1 MINKILST
9 FLIGIVSLSLSACQT
24 ADEASPE
31 RPEKAERK
39 ITLDVR
45 NPKVEIS
52 TQFEEMT
59 LAYERENPHVKIR
72 VHTVGGA
79 MDDLADLKA
88 EMATGTGP
96 DIFTNTGYENVK
108 LWQTYLEDLSGE
120 PWVEHAYKDAL
131 APVSLD
137 GNIYGMP
144 INLEGYG
151 FIYNKDLFK
160 QAGINELPKTLS
172 ELTEA
177 AEKLQKAGFIP
188 FATGYYE
195 DWKLG
200 DHLMNIAFAQ
210 QEDPAAFINNL
221 NSGTEQIDT
230 NQKFN
235 DLLNLLDLT
244 IKYGN
249 DNPLTTDYTMEVNL
263 FTSGKAAII
272 QQGNWIQ
279 PMIDQASPNM
289 NIGFMPIPI
298 NDQPVNETLVVNVPN
313 YWAVNKQTTPEKK
326 KEAKKFLNWM
336 VSSETGKRFMTE
348 KFKFIPAF
356 NNIKSDDLGPL
367 AEETL
372 LNYKKGKTV
381 PSNWFDF
388 PVGIREEFGAATQL
402 YVGKQLDRNQLLDE
416 YQKSWE
422 RFSKE

>member
-1 MINKILST
+1 MMKNRLLSLL
-9 FLIGIVSLSLSACQT
+9 LIGAVSLPLSACQ
-24 ADEASPE
+24 DEAP
-31 RPEKAERK
+31 PEKTEKTERK
-39 ITLDVR
+39 ITLDLR

-59 LAYERENPHVKIR
+59 RAYERENPHVNIR

-96 DIFTNTGYENVK
+96 DIFTNSGYENAK
-108 LWQTYLEDLSGE
+108 LWRNYLEDLSGE
-120 PWVEHAYKDAL
+120 PWINQAYKESL
-131 APVSLD
+131 TPVTLD
-137 GNIYGMP
+137 GKIYGMP
-144 INLEGYG
+144 VNLEGYG

-160 QAGINELPKTLS
+160 QAGITDQPATLS
-172 ELTEA
+172 ELTAA
-177 AEKLQKAGFIP
+177 AEKLQNAGITP

-200 DHLMNIAFAQ
+200 DHLMNVAFAQ
-210 QEDPAAFINNL
+210 QKDTDAFIRNL
-221 NSGTEQIDT
+221 NNGTEKIST
-230 NQKFN
+230 NQTFK
-235 DLLNLLDLT
+235 DLLALLDLT

-249 DNPLTTDYTMEVNL
+249 DNPLSTDYTMEVNL
-263 FTSGKAAII
+263 FTSEKAAII

-279 PMIDQASPNM
+279 PMIDQASPDM

-298 NDQPVNETLVVNVPN
+298 NDRPLKEALVVSVPN
-313 YWAVNKQTTPEKK
+313 YWAVNKQSIPEKK

-336 VSSETGKRFMTE
+336 VLSEQGKRFMTE
-348 KFKFIPAF
+348 EFKFIPAF
-356 NNIKSDDLGPL
+356 KNIKTDDIGPL

-372 LNYKKGKTV
+372 RNYKDGNTV
-381 PSNWFDF
+381 PSNWFHF
-388 PVGIREEFGAATQL
+388 PVEIREEFGAATQL
-402 YVGKQLDRNQLLDE
+402 YVGKQLNRNQLLNE

>member
-1 MINKILST
+1 MKKTFFSLFLMSIL
-9 FLIGIVSLSLSACQT
+9 LLNACQN
-24 ADEASPE
+24 EAE
-31 RPEKAERK
+31 PEKPEKKEPK
-39 ITLDVR
+39 ITLDLR
-45 NPKVEIS
+45 NPKIEVS

-59 LAYERENPHVKIR
+59 RAYEQDHPHVNIR

-96 DIFTNTGYENVK
+96 DIFTNTGYENAK
-108 LWQTYLEDLSGE
+108 LWQNYLENLSDE
-120 PWVEHAYKDAL
+120 PWVDQAYEEAL
-131 APVSLD
+131 TPVTLN
-137 GNIYGMP
+137 GKVFGMP

-160 QAGINELPKTLS
+160 KAGITEPPDTLS
-172 ELTEA
+172 ELKAA
-177 AEKLQKAGFIP
+177 AEKLQKAGITP

-200 DHLMNIAFAQ
+200 DHLMNVAFAQ
-210 QEDPAAFINNL
+210 QEDTEAFIQNL
-221 NSGTEQIDT
+221 NTGTEKMNT
-230 NQKFN
+230 NETFE

-279 PMIDQASPNM
+279 PMIDQAGQDM

-298 NDQPVNETLVVNVPN
+298 SDRPVKESLVVSVPN
-313 YWAVNKQTTPEKK
+313 YWAVNKQASPEKK

-336 VSSETGKRFMTE
+336 VSSEQGKRYMTE
-348 KFKFIPAF
+348 EFKFIPAF
-356 NNIKSDDLGPL
+356 HHIESDNLGPL

-372 LNYKKGKTV
+372 RSYKKGTTV
-381 PSNWFDF
+381 PSNWFGF

-402 YVGKQLDRNQLLDE
+402 YVGKQLNRTQLLNE

-422 RFSKE
+422 RFSEE

>member
-1 MINKILST
+1 MKNRFLSLL
-9 FLIGIVSLSLSACQT
+9 LIGAVSLPLSACQ
-24 ADEASPE
+24 DEAP
-31 RPEKAERK
+31 PEKTEKTERK
-39 ITLDVR
+39 ITLDLR

-59 LAYERENPHVKIR
+59 RAYERENPHVNIR

-96 DIFTNTGYENVK
+96 DIFTNSGYENAK
-108 LWQTYLEDLSGE
+108 LWRNYLEDLSGE
-120 PWVEHAYKDAL
+120 PWINQAYKESL
-131 APVSLD
+131 TPVTLD
-137 GNIYGMP
+137 GKIYGMP
-144 INLEGYG
+144 VNLEGYG

-160 QAGINELPKTLS
+160 QAGITDQPATLS
-172 ELTEA
+172 ELTAA
-177 AEKLQKAGFIP
+177 AEKLQNAGITP

-200 DHLMNIAFAQ
+200 DHLMNVAFAQ
-210 QEDPAAFINNL
+210 QKDTDAFIRNL
-221 NSGTEQIDT
+221 NNGTEKIST
-230 NQKFN
+230 NQTFK
-235 DLLNLLDLT
+235 DLLTLLDLT

-249 DNPLTTDYTMEVNL
+249 ENPLSTDYTMEVNL

-279 PMIDQASPNM
+279 PMIDQASPDM

-298 NDQPVNETLVVNVPN
+298 NDRPLKEALVVSVPN
-313 YWAVNKQTTPEKK
+313 YWAVNKQSIPEKK

-336 VSSETGKRFMTE
+336 VLSEQGKRFMTE
-348 KFKFIPAF
+348 EFKFIPAF
-356 NNIKSDDLGPL
+356 KNIKTDDIGTL

-372 LNYKKGKTV
+372 RNYKDGNTV
-381 PSNWFDF
+381 PSNWFHF
-388 PVGIREEFGAATQL
+388 PVEIREEFGAATQL
-402 YVGKQLDRNQLLDE
+402 YVGKQLNRNQLLNE

>member
-1 MINKILST
+1 MIKNT
-9 FLIGIVSLSLSACQT
+9 FLSLFLMVSLLLSACQN
-24 ADEASPE
+24 EAQ
-31 RPEKAERK
+31 PEKIEK
-39 ITLDVR
+39 KDPEIILDLR
-45 NPKVEIS
+45 NPKIEVS

-59 LAYERENPHVKIR
+59 RAYERENPNVNIR

-96 DIFTNTGYENVK
+96 DIFTNTGFENTI
-108 LWQTYLEDLSGE
+108 LWQNFLEDLSGE
-120 PWVEHAYKDAL
+120 PWVDQAYQEAL
-131 APVSLD
+131 TPVTLN
-137 GNIYGMP
+137 GKVFGMP

-160 QAGINELPKTLS
+160 KAGIAEPPDTLTK
-172 ELTEA
+172 LTAA
-177 AEKLQKAGFIP
+177 AEKLQKAGITP

-200 DHLMNIAFAQ
+200 DHLMNVAFAQ
-210 QEDPAAFINNL
+210 QENTEEFIQNL
-221 NSGTEQIDT
+221 NKGTEKITT
-230 NQKFN
+230 NQNFN

-244 IKYGN
+244 LKFGN

-279 PMIDQASPNM
+279 PMIDQAAPDM

-298 NDQPVNETLVVNVPN
+298 NDRPVKEALVVSVPN
-313 YWAVNKQTTPEKK
+313 YWAVNKQASPEKK

-336 VSSETGKRFMTE
+336 VSSEQGKRYMTE
-348 KFKFIPAF
+348 EFKFIPAF
-356 NNIKSDDLGPL
+356 HHINSDDLGPL
-367 AEETL
+367 AEETIQ
-372 LNYKKGKTV
+372 NYKKGNTV

-402 YVGKQLDRNQLLDE
+402 YVGKQLNRTQLLNE